1 MNSIEVILLNYKGHS
16 LHEFINK
23 DEPLCPVID
32 FDLPIKILNAISPKL
47 SDTQMKIY
55 FAISLE
61 MYI

>member
-32 FDLPIKILNAISPKL
+32 FDFSNI
-47 SDTQMKIY
+47 MKKQRNI
-55 FAISLE
+55 F
-61 MYI
+61 M